1 MKSGY
6 KAFQG
11 INKLSETVIMLQTV
25 VVSPEN
31 HESQSR
37 TKKTSPKL
45 KMLGPLCNQRV
56 NLKTD
61 SKTLY
66 DSILKLIYSRSIL
79 KQNKAKRNKHR

>member
-6 KAFQG
+6 KAFNV
-11 INKLSETVIMLQTV
+11 NKLSETVVMLQTV

-45 KMLGPLCNQRV
+45 KMLGPLCNQTV
-56 NLKTD
+56 NQ
-61 SKTLY
+61 Y
-66 DSILKLIYSRSIL
+66 IYIYI
-79 KQNKAKRNKHR
+79 